1 MTGQPFTLLVDITLK
16 PGRADEFMALLND
29 VFEAMKVEETFVS
42 ASALRGAED
51 PNTILL
57 YENWIDRENFMSVQL
72 KRPYRDRYEARLPE
86 LLRSPPQI
94 VLLRADSVRAIT
106 LVAKGGLLHLRLVT
120 GSLSAVSE
128 APMSEELGVETL
140 YRALQIRR
148 LEGSRPGGLWDLYL
162 DEPVLILCEYAI
174 AVRALGFQ

>member
-57 YENWIDRENFMSVQL
+57 CENWIDREDFMSVQL
-72 KRPYRDRYEARLPE
+72 KRPYRGQYEYRPTEPLRYPT
-86 LLRSPPQI
+86 I
-94 VLLRADSVRAIT
+94 FVLLQAHT
-106 LVAKGGLLHLRLVT
+106 L
-120 GSLSAVSE
+120 
-128 APMSEELGVETL
+128 PP
-140 YRALQIRR
+140 Y
-148 LEGSRPGGLWDLYL
+148 
-162 DEPVLILCEYAI
+162 
-174 AVRALGFQ
+174 

>member
-1 MTGQPFTLLVDITLK
+1 MKIRCISNKLTRF
-16 PGRADEFMALLND
+16 PGTDFLD
-29 VFEAMKVEETFVS
+29 Y
-42 ASALRGAED
+42 G
-51 PNTILL
+51 
-57 YENWIDRENFMSVQL
+57 
-72 KRPYRDRYEARLPE
+72 
-86 LLRSPPQI
+86 SPPRSAQ
-94 VLLRADSVRAIT
+94 
-106 LVAKGGLLHLRLVT
+106 RLANCSRFVT

>member
-57 YENWIDRENFMSVQL
+57 CENWIDRENFHVGATQTPLSRSV
-72 KRPYRDRYEARLPE
+72 RGASARASPL
-86 LLRSPPQI
+86 PPQI
-94 VLLRADSVRAIT
+94 VPS
-106 LVAKGGLLHLRLVT
+106 
-120 GSLSAVSE
+120 S
-128 APMSEELGVETL
+128 
-140 YRALQIRR
+140 
-148 LEGSRPGGLWDLYL
+148 SRFGPGHNPY
-162 DEPVLILCEYAI
+162 
-174 AVRALGFQ
+174 